1 MKSSVLS
8 RLRGSVTI
16 IVRGQHLEQLINELA
31 KEGIEIWNVRPLPER
46 KMEMNIQ
53 LDDYFALRP
62 LLKRTGCRMSV
73 KRRIGVP
80 FLLNRLW
87 RRKIFIAGFALFIA
101 IIFALSSLVWDIEV
115 QGNEEIST
123 EDVLLAARAEG
134 IYPFQ
139 WIFRMP
145 KQDKL
150 SAELTRKLPG
160 TSWVGVSRSGT
171 RITIQVVEAT
181 RPKEEELH
189 SPSHLVSNS
198 DAIITHIYA
207 ERGQPEVKKHDRVR
221 KGQVLIA
228 GVQGNSYVVAK
239 GEIKG
244 SVWHEYNIEV
254 PLVRKQNA
262 YTGEKKVKGYLFF
275 GKTAIQITGYGSVG
289 FAHFQTLSEIDPLT
303 WRSLKLPIGWM
314 SEKLLETTEIQLK
327 ISEKKAKEDGIERA
341 LRDIHA
347 KHGVESK
354 IMSQKILHEKSDNGK
369 VYMKVLFEVEQ
380 NIAEELPIVH
390 EQGE

>member
-16 IVRGQHLEQLINELA
+16 VVRGQHLEKLINELA
-31 KEGIEIWNVRPLPER
+31 KEGIEIWNVRSLPER
-46 KMEMNIQ
+46 KMEMNVQ
-53 LDDYFALRP
+53 LDDYFSLRP

-73 KRRIGVP
+73 KHRNGLP
-80 FLLNRLW
+80 FLLRRLW
-87 RRKIFIAGFALFIA
+87 RRKIFIGGFAMFIA

-115 QGNEEIST
+115 QGNDKIST
-123 EDVLLAARAEG
+123 EAVLLAAREEG

-150 SAELTRKLPG
+150 SAELTRKLAG

-181 RPKEEELH
+181 RPKEEALH
-189 SPSHLVSNS
+189 SPSHLISS
-198 DAIITHIYA
+198 YDAIITNIYA
-207 ERGQPEVKKHDRVR
+207 ERGQLEAKKHDRVR

-244 SVWHEYNIEV
+244 LVWHEYNIEV
-254 PLVRKQNA
+254 PLVRKQNV
-262 YTGEKKVKGYLFF
+262 YTGDKKVRGYLFF
-275 GKTAIQITGYGSVG
+275 GKTAIQITGYGSTG
-289 FAHFQTLSEIDPLT
+289 FAHYQTLSELDPLT

-314 SEKLLETTEIQLK
+314 SEKLLETAEIQLK
-327 ISEKKAKEDGIERA
+327 ISEKQAKEDGVQRA
-341 LRDIHA
+341 LRDIYA

>member
-8 RLRGSVTI
+8 RLRGSVRI
-16 IVRGQHLEQLINELA
+16 VVRGGNLERLINELA
-31 KEGIEIWNVRPLPER
+31 KEGIEIWDVCSLPER
-46 KMEMNIQ
+46 KMEMNVQ
-53 LDDYFALRP
+53 LRDYFSLRP

-73 KRRIGVP
+73 KRRSGMP
-80 FLLNRLW
+80 FLLARLW

-115 QGNEEIST
+115 QGNDKIST
-123 EDVLLAARAEG
+123 EDVLRTAREEG

-139 WIFRMP
+139 WIFRLQ

-150 SAELTRKLPG
+150 SAELTRKLAG

-181 RPKEEELH
+181 RPKEQELR
-189 SPSHLVSNS
+189 SPSHLISSS
-198 DAIITHIYA
+198 DAVISHIYSV
-207 ERGQPEVKKHDRVR
+207 RGQAQVKKHDRVR

-228 GVQGNSYVVAK
+228 GIQGNEFVVAK

-244 SVWHEYNIEV
+244 IVWHEYNIEV
-254 PLVRKQNA
+254 PLVRKQNV
-262 YTGEKKVKGYLFF
+262 YTGEKREKGYLFF
-275 GKTAIQITGYGSVG
+275 GKTAVQITGYGSPG
-289 FAHFQTLSEIDPLT
+289 FAEFQTLSQLDPLT
-303 WRSLKLPIGWM
+303 WRSWKLPVGWM
-314 SEKLLETTEIQLK
+314 SEQLLETTEIQLK
-327 ISEKKAKEDGIERA
+327 LSEEQAKADGVDRA
-341 LRDIHA
+341 LRDIYA

-354 IMSQKILHEKSDNGK
+354 IVSQKILHEKTDNGK

-380 NIAEELPIVH
+380 NIAEELPIVYD
-390 EQGE
+390 QGE

>member
-16 IVRGQHLEQLINELA
+16 VVRGQHLEKLINELA
-31 KEGIEIWNVRPLPER
+31 KEGIEIWNVRSLPER
-46 KMEMNIQ
+46 KMEMDVH
-53 LDDYFALRP
+53 LDDYFSLRP

-73 KRRIGVP
+73 KHRIGMP
-80 FLLNRLW
+80 FLLSRLW
-87 RRKIFIAGFALFIA
+87 RRKIFIGGFAMFIA
-101 IIFALSSLVWDIEV
+101 TVFALSSLVWDIEV
-115 QGNEEIST
+115 QGNDKIST
-123 EDVLLAARAEG
+123 EDVLLAAREEG

-150 SAELTRKLPG
+150 SAELTRKLAG

-181 RPKEEELH
+181 RPKEEELY
-189 SPSHLVSNS
+189 SPSHLISNS

-207 ERGQPEVKKHDRVR
+207 ERGQLEAKKHDRVR

-228 GVQGNSYVVAK
+228 GVQGDSYVVAK
-239 GEIKG
+239 GEIRG
-244 SVWHEYNIEV
+244 IVWHEYNIEV
-254 PLVRKQNA
+254 PLVRKQNV
-262 YTGEKKVKGYLFF
+262 YTGDKKVKGYLFF
-275 GKTAIQITGYGSVG
+275 GQTAFQITGYGSNG
-289 FAHFQTLSEIDPLT
+289 FAHFQTLTELDPLT

-314 SEKLLETTEIQLK
+314 SEKQLETTEIQLK
-327 ISEKKAKEDGIERA
+327 ISEKQAKEDGIQRA
-341 LRDIHA
+341 LRDVYA

-354 IMSQKILHEKSDNGK
+354 IISQKILHEKSDNGK

>member
-1 MKSSVLS
+1 MKPSVLS

-16 IVRGQHLEQLINELA
+16 VVRGEHLERLINELA
-31 KEGIEIWNVRPLPER
+31 KEGIEIWNVRALPER
-46 KMEMNIQ
+46 KMEMNVQ
-53 LDDYFALRP
+53 LNDYFSLRP

-73 KRRIGVP
+73 KRRAGMP
-80 FLLNRLW
+80 FIMLRLW
-87 RRKIFIAGFALFIA
+87 RRKIFIVGFALFIA

-115 QGNEEIST
+115 QGNEKIPT
-123 EDVLLAARAEG
+123 EDVLMAAREEG

-139 WIFRMP
+139 WIFRMQ

-181 RPKEEELH
+181 RPKEQSLH
-189 SPSHLVSNS
+189 SPSHLISSS
-198 DAIITHIYA
+198 DAIITNIYA
-207 ERGQPEVKKHDRVR
+207 ERGQPEVKKHERVR

-228 GVQGNSYVVAK
+228 GIQGNSYVVAK

-244 SVWHEYNIEV
+244 IVWHEYNIEV
-254 PLVRKQNA
+254 PLVRKQNV
-262 YTGEKKVKGYLFF
+262 YTGEKKVRGYLYF
-275 GKTAIQITGYGSVG
+275 GKTAVQITGYGSVQ
-289 FAHFQTLSEIDPLT
+289 FAQFQTLSELDPLT
-303 WRSLKLPIGWM
+303 WRSWKLPFGWM

-327 ISEKKAKEDGIERA
+327 LSAKQAKEDGIERA
-341 LRDIHA
+341 LRDIYA

-354 IMSQKILHEKSDNGK
+354 IVSQKILHEKSDNGK

-380 NIAEELPIVH
+380 DIAEELPIVH